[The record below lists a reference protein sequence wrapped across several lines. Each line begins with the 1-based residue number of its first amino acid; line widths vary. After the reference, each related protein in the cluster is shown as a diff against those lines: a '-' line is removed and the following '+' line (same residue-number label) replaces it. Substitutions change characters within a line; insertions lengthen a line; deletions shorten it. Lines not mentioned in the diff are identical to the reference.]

1 MGGSHELEFMMRYAE
16 THSRDGSLSRSPG
29 ASASKT
35 DAGQLPKGRNGSIT
49 QSPGPAGRKEG
60 NHVC

>member
-1 MGGSHELEFMMRYAE
+1 MNWNSCCVMQKHIPEN
-16 THSRDGSLSRSPG
+16 GSLSRSPG

-35 DAGQLPKGRNGSIT
+35 DAGRLPKGRNGSIT